1 MTGWVSAEAAPTAG
15 IARGGFA
22 RGSSM
27 RAHVPKVFM
36 GKGNSDSSPSAQG
49 ISGNKE
55 RSCII
60 NGVKQ
65 RDEAHAWLKY

>member
-1 MTGWVSAEAAPTAG
+1 MH
-15 IARGGFA
+15 
-22 RGSSM
+22 
-27 RAHVPKVFM
+27 AHVPKVFM
-36 GKGNSDSSPSAQG
+36 GKGNSDSSLSAQG

-65 RDEAHAWLKY
+65 RDEAHA